1 MEAGFATRCIT
12 PLLGKEVP
20 GLFEKRYAQGVHDDL
35 FVRAAVVDDGKTCIA
50 MVQCD
55 TIKISAEMTAR
66 ARKTAEALCG
76 IPGKNCF
83 LSATHTHSGGPVFGS
98 FISEADTEYQDFL
111 ADQAAHAIAE
121 AHRVRRPVLAGTGAC
136 LAEGLA
142 FNRRFV
148 MKDGS
153 QLTHP
158 GKMNPDI
165 VAPAGPADPTV
176 TVVGFRAA
184 ESSEPIGAIVNFACH
199 ATHMNGVLYSADYP
213 KYIVD
218 TLQAVYGKDFG
229 VVFLNGACGDVTQVD
244 NQSPRPGEFGEYWCK
259 RTGRAVGAAALQALA
274 KMDYYR
280 KSTVDAV
287 SRRLSASIRKS
298 TPEQVKA
305 AREMARKYEPD
316 PKNIDTIYAY
326 CLLQVEKM
334 RKAHPK
340 ERLEIMGIRIADA
353 CFWGVP
359 GEYFQEFAMN
369 VKKWSEFPY
378 TCCVELANGY
388 FGYICTE
395 EAFKGGGYEI
405 RTAPSSFLAEDAGR
419 RIQKTGERVVAELY
433 DAARGEIAKL
443 PEKRTW
449 ESNDADDALGGIRQ
463 LKNKKK

>member
-1 MEAGFATRCIT
+1 MEAGFASRCIT
-12 PLLGKEVP
+12 PLLGKEIP
-20 GLFEKRYAQGVHDDL
+20 GLFERRFAQGVHDDL
-35 FVRAAVVDDGKTCIA
+35 FVRAAVVHDGATCIA

-76 IPGKNCF
+76 IPAKNCF

-98 FISEADTEYQDFL
+98 FISEADTAYQDII

-121 AHRVRRPVLAGTGAC
+121 AFRVRRPVLAGTGAC
-136 LAEGLA
+136 PAEGVA
-142 FNRRFV
+142 FNRRFI

-165 VAPAGPADPTV
+165 AAPAGPADPTV

-184 ESSEPIGAIVNFACH
+184 DGAEPVGAIVNFACH

-218 TLQAVYGKDFG
+218 TLRAVYGEDFG
-229 VVFLNGACGDVTQVD
+229 VVYLNGACGDVTQVD

-274 KMDYYR
+274 TMDYFK
-280 KSTVDAV
+280 KSTVDAA
-287 SRRLSASIRKS
+287 SRNLSAPIRKA

-305 AREMARKYEPD
+305 AREMARKHAPD
-316 PKNIDTIYAY
+316 PKKIDTIYAH
-326 CLLQVEKM
+326 CLLRVEKM
-334 RKAHPK
+334 RKARPK
-340 ERLEIMGIRIADA
+340 ERLEIMGVRIADA

-359 GEYFQEFAMN
+359 GEYFQEFSAN
-369 VKKWSEFPY
+369 VKQSSKFPH

-395 EAFKGGGYEI
+395 EAFQGGGYEI
-405 RTAPSSFLAEDAGR
+405 RTAPSSYLAEDSGR
-419 RIQKTGERVVAELY
+419 RVQKTGERLVADLY
-433 DAARGEIAKL
+433 DAARSEIAKL

-449 ESNDADDALGGIRQ
+449 ESHDADDALGAIHQIR
-463 LKNKKK
+463 KKK